1 MSQLKKILVGSRY
14 FFNGYNDFVPK
25 DSDYVEFI
33 EPDKYGEREVHFKDK
48 CVFQIYKKPANEMLN
63 NVINTDLPMK
73 VGKFLVPEFNDY
85 IGLDFSELHKLALLF
100 EKIDEKHT
108 YEKVIFESYMENNSY
123 NLTQEQLDLAYLEYK
138 KARGL

>member
-1 MSQLKKILVGSRY
+1 MSQIKKILVGSRY
-14 FFNGYNDFVPK
+14 FFNCYNDFVPNGT
-25 DSDYVEFI
+25 DYVEFI

-48 CVFQIYKKPANEMLN
+48 CIFQIYKKPANEMLN
-63 NVINTDLPMK
+63 NVINTDFPMK

-85 IGLDFSELHKLALLF
+85 IGLGFSELHKLALLF

-108 YEKVIFESYMENNSY
+108 YEKVIFDSYMENNSY

-138 KARGL
+138 KAR